1 MDAEAELQAELSQLF
16 ALDTQKY
23 LQVYLATV
31 QQLQES
37 TWRED
42 VQQAYRAIHTI
53 KGGAATVGAEAILRA
68 ATVLEDLLSEM
79 RYREQAPLL
88 SDGELQQALMEG
100 GELLVGSLELTDS
113 RAVAPL
119 VQRLEA
125 LHIFV
130 KERYLADVSE
140 AVILQKDF
148 AENGFD
154 LVILDLDIALEN
166 LEADLPPGIQNVATQ
181 VLAQLKEIGQE
192 LAMKPDW
199 FTAIAV
205 AEQVCQN
212 ADAAVWREFYSEFL
226 PRLKQC
232 ARRGGLMSEGVPA
245 VPTTPTT
252 GSPDSG
258 RQEPL
263 ASVPPAPAE
272 SVPMAMPTADRF
284 VVELAGSEE
293 DAELRQLFAIDTQKD
308 LQNYFGTLQQ
318 ILDLPWKGAIQQ
330 LYRAIHT
337 IKGGAATVGAE
348 AILKVAAA
356 LEEILSDLRYLDDAP
371 PLTDGN
377 LQQVLL
383 EGGELLLGALAVSEV
398 PWTSVQRLEALR
410 EEVKTSY
417 LTGIDEQVQLWQE
430 FADQGFDL
438 VILSLEM
445 GLEELTPGTPVP
457 PSLPEVATA
466 TLAQLREIGAE
477 LEMAAGWEQL
487 LQKGE
492 QAIAHPQSDAWMQ
505 FWPSYLQEL
514 KACAR
519 KGGKLAPTPPVPS
532 TPPAI
537 APRPAEAKP
546 SSKPASKPALEVSQ
560 ADVQIAVPLERLER
574 SSQYLVETLMATR
587 ATEGFYQEVQA
598 NLLPLVALAQDSI
611 QYIAQLREVQDDYAL
626 VDANKNRDGGLQ
638 VERYRQGYTAI
649 NRLLEISLRLVE
661 LGAETGEAA
670 RRTADSLTK
679 LDRSLRGLQQTIEES
694 RLVPFETLAF
704 RTRGILRDLTTRAN
718 KPAQLFVTGD
728 KTELDAGT
736 LRNLEPVLL
745 HLVRN
750 SFDHGLEAPEDRVRL
765 GKPERGRID
774 LSLARRGSVFVLDIA
789 DDGRGIDRAKIARI
803 ATEKGLPLT
812 DTSTDEKLLAV
823 ICQSGF
829 TSAQAVSDISG
840 RGVGMDVVASQI
852 AALGGQLSLSTQL
865 GQGTRFRMQLPVPH
879 LFVRCTLLQAGNRLF
894 AVPASEVFTMVLL
907 DDLLVE
913 EVTNPQLPY
922 RQTVVEDTGAVP
934 ALDLLSYW
942 QGDEQGRTLL
952 PNSVA
957 VRTKQAIGTDGIW
970 LLADSIYGQND
981 LLVNAL
987 PPPLTPPIGILG
999 TSLLADGRLVP
1010 VIDAAAL
1017 IEVVLHTPERAQG
1030 TLWRLPQ
1037 AVAASGGTSDSD
1049 RILVVDDAALMRRR
1063 LEGSLTAK
1071 GYNVR
1076 TCSDGQEAWEWL
1088 QVNELPALILTDI
1101 EMPRMDGFTLID
1113 RCRQAGMTMPIVVVS
1128 SRLAEEWSQETSRL
1142 GATDYLTKGFS
1153 TNDLLNKVAQYF
1165 QGVNRAATV

>member
-1 MDAEAELQAELSQLF
+1 MMDAEAELQAELRQLF

-53 KGGAATVGAEAILRA
+53 KGGAATVGAEAILKA

-79 RYREQAPLL
+79 RYREQAPFL

-113 RAVAPL
+113 QAVAPL
-119 VQRLEA
+119 VKRLED
-125 LHIFV
+125 LHMLV

-140 AVILQKDF
+140 TVILQKDF

-154 LVILDLDIALEN
+154 LVVLDLDIALEG
-166 LEADLPPGIQNVATQ
+166 LGDVLPPGIQEVAAQ
-181 VLAQLKEIGQE
+181 VLAQLREIGQE
-192 LAMKPDW
+192 LAMEPDW

-205 AEQVCQN
+205 AEEVCQSP
-212 ADAAVWREFYSEFL
+212 DAAVWKEFYKEFL

-232 ARRGGLMSEGVPA
+232 AQRGGLMSEGIPA
-245 VPTTPTT
+245 LPTTSITEM
-252 GSPDSG
+252 PDSSD
-258 RQEPL
+258 REPVTQ
-263 ASVPPAPAE
+263 ARVP
-272 SVPMAMPTADRF
+272 VAMPTADRF
-284 VVELAGSEE
+284 VVELAGPEE

-356 LEEILSDLRYLDDAP
+356 LEDILSDLRYLDDAP

-383 EGGELLLGALAVSEV
+383 EGGELLLGALAVTEV
-398 PWTSVQRLEALR
+398 PWASVQRLEALR
-410 EEVKTSY
+410 EEVKAAY
-417 LTGIDEQVQLWQE
+417 LTGIDERVQLWQE

-438 VILSLEM
+438 VILNLEM
-445 GLEELTPGTPVP
+445 ALEELTPGTPVP
-457 PSLPEVATA
+457 SSLPEVATA
-466 TLAQLREIGAE
+466 TLWQLREIGAE
-477 LEMAAGWEQL
+477 LEMASGWEEM

-492 QAIAHPQSDAWMQ
+492 QAIANRQSDAWLQ
-505 FWPSYLQEL
+505 VWPAYLKEL

-519 KGGKLAPTPPVPS
+519 RGGKPVATPTVSAPPPLQPTAQPAAVK
-532 TPPAI
+532 PPA
-537 APRPAEAKP
+537 A
-546 SSKPASKPALEVSQ
+546 KPALEVPQ

-638 VERYRQGYTAI
+638 MERYRQGYTAI

-670 RRTADSLTK
+670 RRTAESLTK

-694 RLVPFETLAF
+694 RLAPFETLAF
-704 RTRGILRDLTTRAN
+704 RTRGILRDLTIRAN
-718 KPAQLFVTGD
+718 KPAQLFVTGE

-750 SFDHGLEAPEDRVRL
+750 SFDHGLEEPEERVRL

-774 LSLARRGSVFVLDIA
+774 LSLVRRGSMFVLDIA

-829 TSAQAVSDISG
+829 TSAQTVSDISG

-865 GQGTRFRMQLPVPH
+865 GKGTRFRMQLPVPH

-922 RQTVVEDTGAVP
+922 RQTVVEDTGPVP

-942 QGDEQGRTLL
+942 QGEDQEHILL

-957 VRTKQAIGTDGIW
+957 VRTKQATGTDGIW
-970 LLADSIYGQND
+970 LLADRIYGQND

-1017 IEVVLHTPERAQG
+1017 IEVVLHNPERAQG

-1037 AVAASGGTSDSD
+1037 AAASRGTSD

-1071 GYNVR
+1071 GYNVH
-1076 TCSDGQEAWEWL
+1076 TCTDGQEAWEWL
-1088 QVNELPALILTDI
+1088 QVNEQPALILTDI

-1113 RCRQAGMTMPIVVVS
+1113 RCRQAGMIMPIVVVS

>member
-1 MDAEAELQAELSQLF
+1 MMDAEAELQAELRQLF

-31 QQLQES
+31 QQMQES

-113 RAVAPL
+113 QAVAPL
-119 VQRLEA
+119 VQRLED
-125 LHIFV
+125 LHILV

-166 LEADLPPGIQNVATQ
+166 LEDALPPGIQEVATQ
-181 VLAQLKEIGQE
+181 VLAQLREIGQE

-199 FTAIAV
+199 FAAIAV
-205 AEQVCQN
+205 AEQVCQSQ
-212 ADAAVWREFYSEFL
+212 DAALWREFFGEFL

-232 ARRGGLMSEGVPA
+232 ARRGGLMSEGIPA
-245 VPTTPTT
+245 LPTAPTTP
-252 GSPDSG
+252 DSDSL
-258 RQEPL
+258 EPVIRESGL
-263 ASVPPAPAE
+263 PAE
-272 SVPMAMPTADRF
+272 MAPMAMPTADRF
-284 VVELAGSEE
+284 VVELAGPEE

-398 PWTSVQRLEALR
+398 PWTSVHRLEALR
-410 EEVKTSY
+410 EEVKASY
-417 LTGIDEQVQLWQE
+417 LTGIDERVQLWQE

-445 GLEELTPGTPVP
+445 ALEELTPDTPVP
-457 PSLPEVATA
+457 PSLTETATA
-466 TLAQLREIGAE
+466 TLLQLREIGAE
-477 LEMAAGWEQL
+477 LEMAAGWEEL

-492 QAIAHPQSDAWMQ
+492 QAIANPQSEAWLQ

-519 KGGKLAPTPPVPS
+519 KGGKVTPPVA
-532 TPPAI
+532 PAI
-537 APRPAEAKP
+537 APRPAESKP
-546 SSKPASKPALEVSQ
+546 LGKPASKPTLEVSQ

-587 ATEGFYQEVQA
+587 ATEGFYQDVQA

-718 KPAQLFVTGD
+718 KPAQLFVTGE

-774 LSLARRGSVFVLDIA
+774 LSLARRGSMFVLEIA

-803 ATEKGLPLT
+803 AVEKGLPLT

-852 AALGGQLSLSTQL
+852 AALGGQLSLSTEL
-865 GQGTRFRMQLPVPH
+865 GKGTRFRMQLPVPH

-922 RQTVVEDTGAVP
+922 RQTVVEDTGPVP
-934 ALDLLSYW
+934 ALDLLFYW
-942 QGDEQGRTLL
+942 QGDEQGRSLF

-957 VRTKQAIGTDGIW
+957 VRTKQATGTDGIW

-1017 IEVVLHTPERAQG
+1017 IEVVLRTPERAQG

-1037 AVAASGGTSDSD
+1037 AVAASGGTSD

-1088 QVNELPALILTDI
+1088 QANEPPALILTDI

>member
-1 MDAEAELQAELSQLF
+1 MMDAEAELQAELRQLF

-42 VQQAYRAIHTI
+42 IQQAYRAIHTI
-53 KGGAATVGAEAILRA
+53 KGGAATVGAEAILKA

-88 SDGELQQALMEG
+88 GDGELQQALMEG

-113 RAVAPL
+113 QAVEPI
-119 VQRLEA
+119 VQRLQD
-125 LHIFV
+125 LHLLV

-140 AVILQKDF
+140 AVMLQKDF

-154 LVILDLDIALEN
+154 LVVLDLDIALEN
-166 LEADLPPGIQNVATQ
+166 LADTLPPGIQEVATQ
-181 VLAQLKEIGQE
+181 VLGQLREIGQE
-192 LAMKPDW
+192 LGMKPDW
-199 FTAIAV
+199 FAAIAV
-205 AEQVCQN
+205 AEEVCQRD
-212 ADAAVWREFYSEFL
+212 DAELWREFFGEFL

-232 ARRGGLMSEGVPA
+232 ARQGGLMSEGLPTVPEDA
-245 VPTTPTT
+245 APT
-252 GSPDSG
+252 
-258 RQEPL
+258 
-263 ASVPPAPAE
+263 PPAPAA
-272 SVPMAMPTADRF
+272 MAMPSADRF
-284 VVELAGSEE
+284 VVELAGAEE
-293 DAELRQLFAIDTQKD
+293 DAELRQLFALDTQKD
-308 LQNYFGTLQQ
+308 LQNYFGTLRE

-356 LEEILSDLRYLDDAP
+356 LEDILSDLRYLDEAP
-371 PLTDGN
+371 PWSDGH

-383 EGGELLLGALAVSEV
+383 EGGELLLGALAAPEV
-398 PWTSVQRLEALR
+398 PWTSVQRLETLR
-410 EEVKTSY
+410 EEVKAAY
-417 LTGIDEQVQLWQE
+417 LKAVDERVQLWQE

-438 VILSLEM
+438 VVLNLEM
-445 GLEELTPGTPVP
+445 ALEELTAETPVP
-457 PSLPEVATA
+457 PSLPEAAAA
-466 TLAQLREIGAE
+466 TLSQLREIGAE
-477 LEMAAGWEQL
+477 LEMAAGWEEL

-492 QAIAHPQSDAWMQ
+492 QAIATPQSEAWLQ
-505 FWPSYLQEL
+505 FWPSYLKEL

-519 KGGKLAPTPPVPS
+519 QGGKGVVATPVAAS
-532 TPPAI
+532 PPAI
-537 APRPAEAKP
+537 AASPVVPKP
-546 SSKPASKPALEVSQ
+546 SAKPALEVSQ

-587 ATEGFYQEVQA
+587 ATEGFYREVQA

-626 VDANKNRDGGLQ
+626 VDASKNRDGGLQ
-638 VERYRQGYTAI
+638 MERYRQGYTAI

-670 RRTADSLTK
+670 RRTADSLVK
-679 LDRSLRGLQQTIEES
+679 LERSLRGLQQTIEES

-704 RTRGILRDLTTRAN
+704 RTRGILRDLTIRAN
-718 KPAQLFVTGD
+718 KPAQLFVTGE

-750 SFDHGLEAPEDRVRL
+750 SFDHGLEAPEERVRL

-774 LSLARRGSVFVLDIA
+774 LSLARRGSMFVLEIA

-803 ATEKGLPLT
+803 AAEKGLPLT
-812 DTSTDEKLLAV
+812 DTSTNEKLLAV

-829 TSAQAVSDISG
+829 TSAKAVSDISG
-840 RGVGMDVVASQI
+840 RGVGMDVVANQI
-852 AALGGQLSLSTQL
+852 AALGGQLSLSTEL
-865 GQGTRFRMQLPVPH
+865 GKGTRFRMQLPVPH

-894 AVPASEVFTMVLL
+894 AVPASEVFTIVLL

-913 EVTNPQLPY
+913 EVPDQRLPY
-922 RQTVVEDTGAVP
+922 RQTVVEDTGPVP

-942 QGDEQGRTLL
+942 QGNEGGHSLS

-957 VRTKQAIGTDGIW
+957 VRTKKANDTEGIW

-1017 IEVVLHTPERAQG
+1017 IEVVLHAPERAQG

-1037 AVAASGGTSDSD
+1037 AVAASSGTSD

-1076 TCSDGQEAWEWL
+1076 TCNDGQEAWEWL
-1088 QVNELPALILTDI
+1088 QVNEPPALILTDI

-1113 RCRQAGMTMPIVVVS
+1113 RCRQAGMTMPIVVIS

>member
-1 MDAEAELQAELSQLF
+1 MMDAEAELQAELRQLF

-31 QQLQES
+31 QQMQES
-37 TWRED
+37 TWKED

-53 KGGAATVGAEAILRA
+53 KGGAATVGADGILKA

-79 RYREQAPLL
+79 RYREQPPLL
-88 SDGELQQALMEG
+88 SDGELQKALMEG

-113 RAVAPL
+113 QAVLPI
-119 VQRLEA
+119 VRRLEA
-125 LHIFV
+125 LHLLV

-140 AVILQKDF
+140 DVILQKDF
-148 AENGFD
+148 ADNGFD
-154 LVILDLDIALEN
+154 LVVLDLDIALEN
-166 LEADLPPGIQNVATQ
+166 LADNPEAGLPDGIQEVATQ
-181 VLAQLKEIGQE
+181 VLAQLREIGQE

-199 FTAIAV
+199 FAAIAG
-205 AEQVCQN
+205 AEQVCQST
-212 ADAAVWREFYSEFL
+212 DAAIWREFFPEFL

-232 ARRGGLMSEGVPA
+232 ARRGGMMSEVMPVDTPDPAREGVAP
-245 VPTTPTT
+245 PE
-252 GSPDSG
+252 GL
-258 RQEPL
+258 PL
-263 ASVPPAPAE
+263 PS
-272 SVPMAMPTADRF
+272 ADRF
-284 VVELAGSEE
+284 VVELDGSEE

-318 ILDLPWKGAIQQ
+318 LLDLPWKGAIQQ

-356 LEEILSDLRYLDDAP
+356 LEDILSDLRYLDDAP
-371 PLTDGN
+371 SLNDGK
-377 LQQVLL
+377 LQSILL
-383 EGGELLLGALAVSEV
+383 EGGELLLGALAVAEV
-398 PWTSVQRLEALR
+398 PWTSVHRLEALR
-410 EEVKTSY
+410 EEVKSAY
-417 LTGIDEQVQLWQE
+417 LTGIDERVQLWQE

-438 VILSLEM
+438 VILNLEM
-445 GLEELTPGTPVP
+445 ALEELSAGTPIP

-466 TLAQLREIGAE
+466 TLQQLREIGAE
-477 LEMAAGWEQL
+477 LALAAGWETL
-487 LQKGE
+487 LQQGE
-492 QAIAHPQSDAWMQ
+492 KAIAESQSDAWLQ
-505 FWPSYLQEL
+505 FWPSYLKEL

-519 KGGKLAPTPPVPS
+519 KGGKPAAAPPPPV
-532 TPPAI
+532 
-537 APRPAEAKP
+537 APRP
-546 SSKPASKPALEVSQ
+546 PASPPRKAAPKPALEVSQ

-587 ATEGFYQEVQA
+587 ATEGFYQQVQA

-626 VDANKNRDGGLQ
+626 VDASKNREGGLQ

-704 RTRGILRDLTTRAN
+704 RTRGILRDLTLRAN
-718 KPAQLFVTGD
+718 KPAQLFVTGE

-750 SFDHGLEAPEDRVRL
+750 SFDHGLEAPEERVRL

-774 LSLARRGSVFVLDIA
+774 LSLVRRGSMFVLDVA

-803 ATEKGLPLT
+803 AAEKGLPLT

-829 TSAQAVSDISG
+829 TSAKAVSDISG
-840 RGVGMDVVASQI
+840 RGVGMDVVASQV
-852 AALGGQLSLSTQL
+852 AALGGHLSLSTQV

-913 EVTNPQLPY
+913 EVTNPRLPY
-922 RQTVVEDTGAVP
+922 RQTIVEDTGPVP

-942 QGDEQGRTLL
+942 QGEEQERNLS

-957 VRTKQAIGTDGIW
+957 VRTKQATGTEGIW

-1017 IEVVLHTPERAQG
+1017 VEVVLHAPERAQG

-1037 AVAASGGTSDSD
+1037 AVAASGGTSD

-1088 QVNELPALILTDI
+1088 QVNDPPALILTDI

-1165 QGVNRAATV
+1165 QGANRAATV

>member
-1 MDAEAELQAELSQLF
+1 MMDAEAELQAELRQLF

-23 LQVYLATV
+23 LQVYLGTV

-42 VQQAYRAIHTI
+42 IQQAYRAIHTI
-53 KGGAATVGAEAILRA
+53 KGGAATVGADAILKA

-79 RYREQAPLL
+79 RYREQAPWLG
-88 SDGELQQALMEG
+88 DGELQQALMEG

-113 RAVAPL
+113 QAVEPI
-119 VQRLEA
+119 VQRLQD
-125 LHIFV
+125 LHLLV

-140 AVILQKDF
+140 AVMLQKDF

-154 LVILDLDIALEN
+154 LVVLDLDLALEN
-166 LEADLPPGIQNVATQ
+166 LGDALPPEMREVANQ
-181 VLAQLKEIGQE
+181 VLGQLREIGQE
-192 LAMKPDW
+192 LGMKPDW
-199 FTAIAV
+199 FAAIAV
-205 AEQVCQN
+205 AEQVCQSE
-212 ADAAVWREFYSEFL
+212 DAALWREFFGEFL

-232 ARRGGLMSEGVPA
+232 ARRGGVMSEGLPPVPA
-245 VPTTPTT
+245 
-252 GSPDSG
+252 
-258 RQEPL
+258 
-263 ASVPPAPAE
+263 PPAI
-272 SVPMAMPTADRF
+272 AMPAADRF

-293 DAELRQLFAIDTQKD
+293 DAELRQLFALDTQKD

-356 LEEILSDLRYLDDAP
+356 LEDILSDLRYLDEAP
-371 PLTDGN
+371 PLRDGH
-377 LQQVLL
+377 LPQVLL
-383 EGGELLLGALAVSEV
+383 EGGELLLGALAAPEV

-410 EEVKTSY
+410 EEVKAAY
-417 LTGIDEQVQLWQE
+417 LTAVDERVQLWQE

-438 VILSLEM
+438 VILNLEM
-445 GLEELTPGTPVP
+445 ALEELTPETPVP

-466 TLAQLREIGAE
+466 TLSQLREIGAE
-477 LEMAAGWEQL
+477 LEMAAGWEEL

-492 QAIAHPQSDAWMQ
+492 QAIAAPQSEAWLR
-505 FWPSYLQEL
+505 FWPSYLKEL

-519 KGGKLAPTPPVPS
+519 QGGKRVVATPVAAP
-532 TPPAI
+532 PPAI
-537 APRPAEAKP
+537 AAPPVVPKPPA
-546 SSKPASKPALEVSQ
+546 KPALEVSQ

-638 VERYRQGYTAI
+638 MERYRQGYTAI

-670 RRTADSLTK
+670 RRTADSLVK

-704 RTRGILRDLTTRAN
+704 RTRGILRDLIIRTN
-718 KPAQLFVTGD
+718 KPAQLFVTGE

-750 SFDHGLEAPEDRVRL
+750 SFDHGLEAPEERVRL

-774 LSLARRGSVFVLDIA
+774 LSLARRGSMFVLEIA

-803 ATEKGLPLT
+803 AAEKGLPLT

-829 TSAQAVSDISG
+829 TSAKAVSDISG
-840 RGVGMDVVASQI
+840 RGVGMDVVANQI
-852 AALGGQLSLSTQL
+852 AALGGQLSLSTEL
-865 GQGTRFRMQLPVPH
+865 GKGTRFRMQLPVPH

-894 AVPASEVFTMVLL
+894 AVPASEVFTIVLL

-913 EVTNPQLPY
+913 EVSDRRLPY
-922 RQTVVEDTGAVP
+922 RQTVVEDTGPVP

-942 QGDEQGRTLL
+942 QGDEEGRSLS

-957 VRTKQAIGTDGIW
+957 VRTKQAAGTEGIW

-1017 IEVVLHTPERAQG
+1017 SEVVLHAPERAQG

-1037 AVAASGGTSDSD
+1037 AVATRSGTSD

-1088 QVNELPALILTDI
+1088 QVNEPPALILTDI

-1113 RCRQAGMTMPIVVVS
+1113 RCRQAGMTMPIVVIS

-1153 TNDLLNKVAQYF
+1153 TNELLNKVAQYF